1 MPEAYS
7 KPCQISRMMR
17 HIENPG
23 IVKTVYSCIFRD
35 INNIQP
41 CSDISSDIKAYSGIF
56 KHCWGSWSHIQTFRT
71 MCNPCIWVKVFEN
84 GPSKICERQP
94 LKNLKLYGLLG
105 RPIYIFAIFKTG
117 SIFKSLSNMWDDQA
131 YSEPWHT
138 KNITQAFLRMFRD
151 I

>member
-23 IVKTVYSCIFRD
+23 IVKTVYSCIFGD

-41 CSDISSDIKAYSGIF
+41 CSDISRDIKAYSGIF
-56 KHCWGSWSHIQTFRT
+56 KHCWSSWSHIQTFRT

-94 LKNLKLYGLLG
+94 LKNLKLYGLPG
-105 RPIYIFAIFKTG
+105 RPIYIFAIFKTLTY
-117 SIFKSLSNMWDDQA
+117 SKLEASSKACRTCEMIRHIQSPDIFRTLLK
-131 YSEPWHT
+131 H
-138 KNITQAFLRMFRD
+138 F
-151 I
+151 